1 MVHADEPEVMYDDGS
16 TSHEGADSK
25 ALFSSGNCCLLYL
38 IMHSRPWECT
48 LVVLDLSFS
57 GVNTPLQNLR
67 GTWSPAQRKAEAY
80 FWKSVHDILVMLVIV
95 AEDAWTDDFRCAAG
109 PLELPPPPAC
119 SMAPKLCMP
128 PM

>member
-1 MVHADEPEVMYDDGS
+1 MTTFQKV
-16 TSHEGADSK
+16 
-25 ALFSSGNCCLLYL
+25 C
-38 IMHSRPWECT
+38 
-48 LVVLDLSFS
+48 
-57 GVNTPLQNLR
+57 
-67 GTWSPAQRKAEAY
+67 GTWSPGKRKTEAY